1 MDEKNATTTTRK
13 RKKVIII
20 YGRTG
25 GTYQISILLLLGFLV
40 VPGTVR
46 SFSVLPDVLQRGAY
60 HCFTDQDGQIDQQE
74 SIDGPVKRNA
84 QK

>member
-1 MDEKNATTTTRK
+1 MQQQQRGKEK
-13 RKKVIII
+13 KKVIII
-20 YGRTG
+20 YGRTA